1 MDLCLRE
8 FFCLL
13 TENTGSF
20 IMRFLF
26 FSTASSLL
34 HVTEGLCS
42 ADDFKG
48 LKDIDI
54 SATLDCES
62 PFLSADT
69 NDTKALINCMQEAS
83 VSEGC
88 ANAILS
94 DFAISSAPCPGCLPG
109 PDYGD
114 ACLSCIT
121 TSAIQAISKNAPSEL
136 AGDCSGTD
144 AELLGSLNFTEVLSC
159 STNYTLTQDCFTAQA
174 NVSDKCYSSILTGL
188 SDITSD
194 CDSLCNYLDDP
205 KLKQACNHCLW
216 LSFSTK
222 GAIALSS
229 TLYSA
234 EIGVLSAIYNYL
246 SVLFG
251 YSI

>member
-1 MDLCLRE
+1 
-8 FFCLL
+8 
-13 TENTGSF
+13 
-20 IMRFLF
+20 MRFLF
-26 FSTASSLL
+26 FSTASPLV
-34 HVTEGLCS
+34 HVATGLCS
-42 ADDFKG
+42 PDDFKA
-48 LKDIDI
+48 LKYIDI
-54 SATLDCES
+54 YATLDCES

-88 ANAILS
+88 GNAILS
-94 DFAISSAPCPGCLPG
+94 DFAINSAPCSGCLPG

-144 AELLGSLNFTEVLSC
+144 AVILGSLNVTELLRC
-159 STNYTLTQDCFTAQA
+159 SSSDTLTQDCFTAQA
-174 NVSDKCYSSILTGL
+174 NVSDKCYSSVLTGL

-194 CDSLCNYLDDP
+194 CDSFCNNLDDR
-205 KLKQACNHCLW
+205 KLKQACDHCLW
-216 LSFSTK
+216 LSYSTK

-251 YSI
+251 YSL